1 MSALAALVLLASA
14 SVRIEDSVPASTLI
28 CTCNPATSVSTTAI
42 GMEPADSRARMTT
55 WGVAAGA
62 SALALFGGSLAARL
76 QSDRLESSP
85 TAGRPTALGL
95 DASRWNTAST
105 AMLVGGAALAGFS
118 AAFFLM
124 RF

>member
-1 MSALAALVLLASA
+1 MSLLATLVLLSSA
-14 SVRIEDSVPASTLI
+14 SVRLEESIPASTLI
-28 CTCNPATSVSTTAI
+28 CTCNPTTSIATTAVAI
-42 GMEPADSRARMTT
+42 EPADARGRANT

-62 SALALFGGSLAARL
+62 GALALFGGSLVARL
-76 QSDRLESSP
+76 QSDSLQGSAAP
-85 TAGRPTALGL
+85 GRPTALGM
-95 DASRWNTAST
+95 DSSRWNTAST